1 MNFDHA
7 QLISE
12 FDQEGIFADI
22 DPELNHFSQ
31 LYPEL
36 NSTYK
41 SDYYDITKFN
51 TILSKNSKDLS
62 LIHINI
68 RSLFHKIDHLQA
80 LFDQLIVDFDIICF
94 TES

>member
-1 MNFDHA
+1 MVLYVI
-7 QLISE
+7 LIGE

-22 DPELNHFSQ
+22 DPELVYFSK

-41 SDYYDITKFN
+41 SDYYDIPKFN
-51 TILSKNSKDLS
+51 FILSKNSKDLS

-68 RSLFHKIDHLQA
+68 RSLFDKFDHLQA
-80 LFDQLIVDFDIICF
+80 LLDQLIVNFGVI
-94 TES
+94 